1 MFLCESKLPHV
12 VSSDCKALHIPHHS
26 TLYHLNASSAMP
38 QVKSKLDFKR
48 FQVMDDGSTW
58 GAHGKHEAMPAPPT
72 TALARLMS
80 RQASHGSHGAQTCHV
95 SYPVAVS
102 LDATH
107 ITNVMQ
113 LTGLPA
119 SIHLNSCGRS
129 FGSCSLLCQPAVH
142 FDFFQHGHFCILNVD
157 HVPNH

>member
-102 LDATH
+102 PGCNSHYQCDATYGSSCVNTSEFMWQVVRLMFT
-107 ITNVMQ
+107 IMSTWCS
-113 LTGLPA
+113 LWLLPA
-119 SIHLNSCGRS
+119 WTFLH
-129 FGSCSLLCQPAVH
+129 P
-142 FDFFQHGHFCILNVD
+142 
-157 HVPNH
+157 